1 MMVGEIILAV
11 SAKDARER
19 ERESMC
25 VGGGGFLRANNRE
38 SEWDTLENEKR
49 WEMKC
54 QNGAEAKTT
63 KGYIGLDADN

>member
-11 SAKDARER
+11 LAKDARER
-19 ERESMC
+19 EC
-25 VGGGGFLRANNRE
+25 VCVCVWGGGFLRANNRE

-54 QNGAEAKTT
+54 QNGAQAKTT